1 METMWSEN
9 VLAAGNLSK
18 NRKKGNNPISQLCL
32 IRSSA
37 CCFMSLQP
45 SSLPDNLNT
54 SKQALEQTFRF
65 QGDVL
70 QITAD
75 VCQTKPPAH
84 CESQPSKDKLIWM
97 IFSSMSHGH
106 TSKDNHF
113 MARGQIR
120 RYSTH
125 KEDFGKRF
133 AFIPKHQAL

>member
-9 VLAAGNLSK
+9 VLAAGKSDQK
-18 NRKKGNNPISQLCL
+18 QKKGNKHISQLCL

-45 SSLPDNLNT
+45 SSLTDNLNT

-75 VCQTKPPAH
+75 VCQTKRKPPTANPN
-84 CESQPSKDKLIWM
+84 QVKTNL
-97 IFSSMSHGH
+97 
-106 TSKDNHF
+106 
-113 MARGQIR
+113 
-120 RYSTH
+120 
-125 KEDFGKRF
+125 FG
-133 AFIPKHQAL
+133 